1 MLKSYHTPYDI
12 VGSKTL
18 TASRTVTLEISDWAA
33 LEEIRQY
40 RDINE
45 VKDALRYCIRAEF
58 AMILAKRELAHE
70 SPIKLSV

>member
-1 MLKSYHTPYDI
+1 VS
-12 VGSKTL
+12 SKTL
-18 TASRTVTLEISDWAA
+18 TASRTVTLEIKDWAA

-58 AMILAKRELAHE
+58 AMILAKRETSHE
-70 SPIKLSV
+70 SPIKFTV